1 MSKVLGPIT
10 SLRYTIG
17 LKKLSPFS
25 HPIKSKLKTNRDS
38 LINVFPAFFVSNM
51 SATSSFDWLDLSF
64 VTFAIGYT
72 GYFTLVCVE
81 SNQAITWF

>member
-51 SATSSFDWLDLSF
+51 SVTSSFDWLALSF
-64 VTFAIGYT
+64 VTFAIG
-72 GYFTLVCVE
+72 
-81 SNQAITWF
+81 